1 MLKNV
6 SVSNTIDNSLIIDN
20 SMDFTFIVQ
29 QNIMF
34 CKVNN
39 KNNVNTNPAVQKK
52 KQGPISNL
60 T

>member
-1 MLKNV
+1 MLRNL

-29 QNIMF
+29 QNLMF

-39 KNNVNTNPAVQKK
+39 KNNVNTNPAVQKTSK
-52 KQGPISNL
+52 GPLAI
-60 T
+60 